1 MEAGA
6 YEEMA
11 ELQDHHWWFVARRR
25 ILAETIARLPLPA
38 APRILEIGAGTGGNL
53 PMLGGFGHVQA
64 VEMDEYARTLAS
76 DRVPAAKIQPGSLPD
91 CIPCEAGSFDLVCLF
106 DVLEHVERDQAS
118 LVALRQLVVPGGFAL
133 VTVPAYRWL
142 WSRHDERL
150 HHVRRYSAGEL
161 RTKALA
167 AGWTVSR
174 LTYFNTLLFPLA
186 VVARI
191 VDRLR
196 SSAAP
201 AGTGLP
207 ATALNAALLSVFGS
221 ERALLAR
228 TNLPFGVSILA
239 VLRAK

>member
-1 MEAGA
+1 MEPGA
-6 YEEMA
+6 YEEMSA
-11 ELQDHHWWFVARRR
+11 LQDRHWWFVARRR

-53 PMLGGFGHVQA
+53 PMLGAFGHVQA
-64 VEMDEYARTLAS
+64 VEMDAYARTFAS
-76 DRVPAAKIQPGSLPD
+76 GRVPAVKIQPGSLPD
-91 CIPCEAGSFDLVCLF
+91 NIPCEAGSFDLVCLF

-118 LVALRQLVVPGGFAL
+118 LAALRQLVVPGGFAI

-161 RTKALA
+161 RVKALA

-174 LTYFNTLLFPLA
+174 LTHFNTLLFPLA

-191 VDRLR
+191 IDRMR
-196 SSAAP
+196 TSAAP

-207 ATALNAALLSVFGS
+207 VAAVNAALLSVFES

-228 TNLPFGVSILA
+228 TDLPFGVSILA